1 MELKYN
7 IGVMFG
13 ILCMYMLPS
22 FSYWK
27 CGDCSPRIR
36 FEPIDFGYPYGRD
49 WSYGV
54 YLEVP
59 LPYRDEQGRMFAF
72 GWHR

>member
-1 MELKYN
+1 
-7 IGVMFG
+7 
-13 ILCMYMLPS
+13 MLVNYKWWFFIITLFTAAP
-22 FSYWK
+22 YYAQWK

-49 WSYGV
+49 WDCGV